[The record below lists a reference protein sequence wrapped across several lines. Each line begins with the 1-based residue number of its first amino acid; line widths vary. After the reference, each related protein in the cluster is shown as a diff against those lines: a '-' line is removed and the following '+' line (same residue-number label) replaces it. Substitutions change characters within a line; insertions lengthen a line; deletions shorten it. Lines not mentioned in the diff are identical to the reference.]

1 MKLLTALLLTLPL
14 LGCDNDGAAERAGE
28 EIDETVEDVRAGGE
42 TVGNRIDD
50 AVDDT
55 REAAEDVRDELEND

>member
-1 MKLLTALLLTLPL
+1 MRLLTALLLALFL

-28 EIDETVEDVRAGGE
+28 NIDEAVDDVRAGGE
-42 TVGNRIDD
+42 AVGERIDD

-55 REAAEDVRDELEND
+55 REAAEDARDELEND